1 MSIVDKIKDLSK
13 AKKIGIGGGAI
24 VVIAGAIIAIVLGQN
39 SLLANTMRLLR
50 VEGTVN
56 IEDTKGSSKPV
67 IDNIR
72 FQSGD
77 ALSTGKD
84 GLASVGLDD
93 TKIVTLEND
102 SRAEFMKKGK
112 QLELKLTQGALF
124 FNVTQKLKDDESLDI
139 KTSTMTAGIRGTSGI
154 VYYDETDDYRE
165 SIIVTDGAVE
175 ISATNAKTGETKTAR
190 VEAGKMLKVYLTDD
204 VGNSV
209 NFEIKDVPL
218 DELGRFSFPG
228 LAENDELMDRISKHT
243 GWDKNKLK
251 EVLRGLGSITVP
263 TQTPTPTLTPTS
275 TPTSTPTPTPTST
288 STPTPTPKPKPK
300 SKKKTTTTPKKKNT
314 PVPKKKSTAPSVPS
328 GYSKYVWGAKYNGKT
343 VYIVHQQN
351 ELFKGYYNGKWVEL
365 DQAGREISDTKVEF
379 SYFLD
384 NGTVYY
390 KETKNY
396 GTGETGQSVN
406 NG

>member
-24 VVIAGAIIAIVLGQN
+24 VVIAGAILAIVLGQN
-39 SLLANTMRLLR
+39 NLLANTMRLLR

-56 IEDTKGSSKPV
+56 IEDTKGG
-67 IDNIR
+67 

-77 ALSTGKD
+77 ALNTGKD

-243 GWDKNKLK
+243 GWDKDKLK
-251 EVLRGLGSITVP
+251 EVLRGLGSITIP

-300 SKKKTTTTPKKKNT
+300 KKNTPAPKKKNT

-328 GYSKYVWGAKYNGKT
+328 GYSKYVWGVKQNGKT
-343 VYIVHQQN
+343 IYIVHQQN

-396 GTGETGQSVN
+396 GTGETN
-406 NG
+406 

>member
-39 SLLANTMRLLR
+39 NLLANTMRLLR

-56 IEDTKGSSKPV
+56 IEDTKGGSKPV

-243 GWDKNKLK
+243 GWDKDKLK
-251 EVLRGLGSITVP
+251 EVLRGLGSITIP

-300 SKKKTTTTPKKKNT
+300 KKNTPAPKKKNT
-314 PVPKKKSTAPSVPS
+314 PETKKKSTAPSVPS
-328 GYSKYVWGAKYNGKT
+328 GYSKYVWGVKQNGKT
-343 VYIVHQQN
+343 IYIVHQQN

-365 DQAGREISDTKVEF
+365 NQAGSEINNTEVEF

-396 GTGETGQSVN
+396 GTVETN
-406 NG
+406 